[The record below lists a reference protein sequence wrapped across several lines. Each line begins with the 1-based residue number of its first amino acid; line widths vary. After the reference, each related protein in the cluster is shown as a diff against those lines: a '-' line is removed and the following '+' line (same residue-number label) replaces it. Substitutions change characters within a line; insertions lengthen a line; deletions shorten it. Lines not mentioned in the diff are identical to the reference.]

1 MLARNALLVDDSKS
15 ARYVLGKL
23 LEQHD
28 FNVEMMSSA
37 EDAIE
42 FLATHKPDAIFMDH
56 MMKGMDGLVAT
67 SVIKKNPT
75 TAHIPVVMC
84 TSNDGEKYL
93 AEAKSHGALGTLVK
107 PPSED
112 KLAEILVAL
121 NKVIESN
128 QPTIEPTRPQKA
140 PAAEP
145 IAVAPTN
152 PPPTASPPVSEAQIE
167 EMVDH
172 LVGARIALIEES
184 LEAQIKQQQDELTTL
199 LEKRVGEASR
209 QSMSRQEIADLLES
223 HLAGLSQTM
232 SDQLTGMKRSL
243 SEEIIASTDL
253 SRHVQAIAMETAIA
267 VTEEKAA
274 LIARN
279 TARSSAL
286 EVLDP
291 ALNEK
296 IQAQLL
302 HSNGSNRR
310 QALIYAALAAI
321 VGAGTAVGLFIFTL

>member
-75 TAHIPVVMC
+75 TAHIPIVMC

-128 QPTIEPTRPQKA
+128 QPTIEPTRQQKA
-140 PAAEP
+140 PVAEP
-145 IAVAPTN
+145 ITVAPAN
-152 PPPTASPPVSEAQIE
+152 PPPAASPPVSEAQIE
-167 EMVDH
+167 EMVDN

-223 HLAGLSQTM
+223 RLTGLSQTM
-232 SDQLTGMKRSL
+232 SDQLTGLKRSL

-286 EVLDP
+286 EVLGP

-310 QALIYAALAAI
+310 QALIYAAMAAM
-321 VGAGTAVGLFIFTL
+321 VGAGTAVGLFIFAL